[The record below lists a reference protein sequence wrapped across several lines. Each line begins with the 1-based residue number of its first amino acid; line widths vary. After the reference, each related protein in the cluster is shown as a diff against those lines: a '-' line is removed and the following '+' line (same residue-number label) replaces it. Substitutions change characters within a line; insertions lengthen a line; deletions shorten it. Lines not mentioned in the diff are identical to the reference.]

1 MGKDSLRF
9 VVAADHPALAGHFPG
24 APILPG
30 AVLLDFAWRACRS
43 QLPSGAALKEV
54 VQAKF
59 LSPALP
65 GDVLDFSV
73 EPQSAHIA
81 FQCRAG
87 QRRVAQGRFA
97 WTAA

>member
-1 MGKDSLRF
+1 MRF

-30 AVLLDFAWRACRS
+30 AVLLDWAWQACQK
-43 QLPSGAALKEV
+43 QLPAGAALSGL

-65 GDVLDFSV
+65 GDTLDFHV
-73 EPQSAHIA
+73 ELRSSQISFRCH
-81 FQCRAG
+81 AG
-87 QRRVAQGRFA
+87 DRQVAQGRFT
-97 WTAA
+97 WTLP